1 MNNAVNNN
9 AIIEK
14 TNMTE
19 FWGMVLFATLIALA
33 ATFAVAVVYC
43 GCIAA
48 CHYCKKRQTEPLST
62 AENQV

>member
-1 MNNAVNNN
+1 MN
-9 AIIEK
+9 
-14 TNMTE
+14 E
-19 FWGMVLFATLIALA
+19 FWGLVLFTTLIALA

-48 CHYCKKRQTEPLST
+48 CQYYKRRQTEPLSS